1 MQRRPRG
8 LRDILKEDQENLD
21 KTSKK
26 EKTVTGQEVIEFID
40 LRLISPNPYQPRR
53 VFNQEKLDELANSIR
68 EHGVFQPI
76 VVKKENSNYLIVAGE
91 RRYRASLKAGLKVIP
106 AIIRNYEENQIT
118 ELSLIENLQRED
130 LTSIEEA
137 EAYNMLKRTMGLT
150 HNELALKVSKSR
162 SHITNMLGLLTLP
175 EEVQEMV
182 NQKEISMGHARVLS
196 KLDNPKRIKE
206 LAKLI
211 VQKNLSVRQ
220 IENLAKEEEKTIT
233 QKRQEKPNIYY
244 NYERELKTYLGYPVN
259 VQSKKLTISYKNDHE
274 LQELLEKLLKWDMN
288 SEWLLQQKSLM
299 FAKAIFGL

>member
-274 LQELLEKLLKWDMN
+274 LQELLEKLLK
-288 SEWLLQQKSLM
+288 
-299 FAKAIFGL
+299 